1 MALGTDSANSAPHT
15 ACCPESEKTSRWLD
29 EAPLN
34 QVPPMIREVKMSRA
48 WEKKGAIAAATDRN
62 FHQFNPVG
70 IKVLTE
76 LLRVHEATFLDF
88 ANK

>member
-1 MALGTDSANSAPHT
+1 
-15 ACCPESEKTSRWLD
+15 
-29 EAPLN
+29 
-34 QVPPMIREVKMSRA
+34 MIREVKMSRA